1 MIRGRLTD
9 GAGSGR
15 DAAVTENFALKVQVV
30 PETSKGLPPED
41 LANLRLNRKFL
52 LNGTSELMNVDGSTS
67 AQEFVLASEPGR
79 TQWITSLR
87 LLLEG
92 TNLEI
97 GTADFRRFG
106 AATAVNTPLTNGMV
120 LKAEQSG
127 EQVLIC
133 SEPITTIGSFLSY
146 ADSFTNLVNA
156 ISTQSDFLSFDFV
169 LEKPIVLAEGGS
181 DRIVIVV
188 QDDLTAID
196 KICCLA
202 RGYQES
208 V

>member
-9 GAGSGR
+9 GSGSGR
-15 DAAVTENFALKVQVV
+15 DAAVTENYALKVQVV
-30 PETSKGLPPED
+30 PETSRGLPPED

-52 LNGTSELMNVDGSTS
+52 LNGTSALMSVDGSTD
-67 AQEFVLASEPGR
+67 AQEFVLASIPGR

-87 LLLEG
+87 LLFEG
-92 TNLEI
+92 SNFEI

-106 AATAVNTPLTNGMV
+106 TATAVNTPLTNGM
-120 LKAEQSG
+120 LLFAEQSG

-133 SEPITTIGSFLSY
+133 AEPIVTIGGFLSY

-156 ISTQSDFLSFDFV
+156 ISTQEDFLSFDFV
-169 LEKPIVLAEGGS
+169 FEKPVVLAEGGS
-181 DRIVIVV
+181 DRIVITI
-188 QDDLTAID
+188 QDDLTSIS